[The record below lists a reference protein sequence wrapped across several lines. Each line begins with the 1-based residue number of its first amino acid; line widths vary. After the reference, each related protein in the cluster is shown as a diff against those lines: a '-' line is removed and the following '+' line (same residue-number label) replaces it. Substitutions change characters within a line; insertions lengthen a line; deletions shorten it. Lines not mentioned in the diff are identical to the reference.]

1 MLLEFKWCKFF
12 KHSFIFISLLLF
24 LICLQTLTFSDAFSA
39 NNKSLEYTNE
49 SNLTTNN
56 VNKNFININD
66 VNDDNITTSTNQNQT
81 LNEQKVKIVAAG
93 DFGCRPVAQNNIKQI
108 ELQKPDIFLALG
120 DLTYE
125 PTADCWYDMTKA
137 LDSKTKIA
145 IGNHEDEEEKLKG
158 GSKELKDSLL
168 EHYDL
173 QNSYY
178 SFDYGNVHF
187 LVLDTQLEFSL
198 NVFQALFEE
207 EEEEEEKEENK
218 DDNNNKDDESNKPDT
233 KYYTTT
239 LKDLLAKYNI
249 TGSEI
254 PPRYLLNDEVIVEDI
269 SRDKEQYQFVI
280 NDLEKVNNNN
290 SSIDWIIVM
299 FHKPIYSS
307 LSSHIQEYIMREK
320 YQPIFDKYGVD
331 LVLQGHNHI
340 YDRTLPLQFNP
351 HNINKPIVDESNNTT
366 NNKFVNPE
374 GSIFSV
380 VGLGGRS
387 SHIFLNQPDYVVKQS
402 NGFGFLTIE
411 INGKELD
418 AKYYDIGYKCK
429 EEKLKESDLEE
440 ENFVIFDM
448 SSCKNDKNKS
458 KDSLEI
464 IDHYTI
470 SKVS

>member
-1 MLLEFKWCKFF
+1 MPLEIKWKEFCKF
-12 KHSFIFISLLLF
+12 SFIFSILLF
-24 LICLQTLTFSDAFSA
+24 LLCVQTLTFQDVFSTT
-39 NNKSLEYTNE
+39 NKSLKSTNE
-49 SNLTTNN
+49 SSLTNSIKKDFT
-56 VNKNFININD
+56 NIN
-66 VNDDNITTSTNQNQT
+66 NTNTDNSNSIKQNQT
-81 LNEQKVKIVAAG
+81 INEQKIKIVAAG

-125 PTADCWYDMTKA
+125 PTADCWYAMTNA

-145 IGNHEDEEEKLKG
+145 IGNHEDEEEKEKG

-198 NVFQALFEE
+198 NVFQAFQ
-207 EEEEEEKEENK
+207 EEEKEN
-218 DDNNNKDDESNKPDT
+218 DYDNNNKDDESDKLDS
-233 KYYTTT
+233 KYSTTT

-249 TGSEI
+249 TGGEI

-269 SRDKEQYQFVI
+269 PLDTEQYKFVV
-280 NDLEKVNNNN
+280 NDLEKANNS

-299 FHKPIYSS
+299 FHKPFYSS
-307 LSSHIQEYIMREK
+307 LTSHIQEYIMREK
-320 YQPIFDKYGVD
+320 YQPVFDKYGVD
-331 LVLQGHNHI
+331 IVLQGHNHL

-351 HNINKPIVDESNNTT
+351 HNISRPLVDESINTT
-366 NNKFVNPE
+366 DKFFNPE

-402 NGFGFLTIE
+402 NEFGFLTIE

-429 EEKLKESDLEE
+429 EEILKESDLEE
-440 ENFVIFDM
+440 ENFNIFDM
-448 SSCKNDKNKS
+448 SSCKNDESKS

-470 SKVS
+470 SKIS

>member
-1 MLLEFKWCKFF
+1 MPLEIKWKEFF
-12 KHSFIFISLLLF
+12 KFSFIFSISLFLL
-24 LICLQTLTFSDAFSA
+24 CLQILTFQDVFSTT
-39 NNKSLEYTNE
+39 NKSLKSTNE
-49 SNLTTNN
+49 SSLTTSI
-56 VNKNFININD
+56 KKDFTNIN
-66 VNDDNITTSTNQNQT
+66 NTNTDNSNSINQNQT
-81 LNEQKVKIVAAG
+81 INEQKIKIVAAG
-93 DFGCRPVAQNNIKQI
+93 DFGCRPVAQNNMKQI
-108 ELQKPDIFLALG
+108 EMQKPDIFLALG

-125 PTADCWYDMTKA
+125 PTADCWYDMTNA

-145 IGNHEDEEEKLKG
+145 IGNHEDEEEKAKG

-198 NVFQALFEE
+198 NVFQAFQ
-207 EEEEEEKEENK
+207 EEEKEN
-218 DDNNNKDDESNKPDT
+218 DNNKDNESDKPDA
-233 KYYTTT
+233 KYSTTT

-249 TGSEI
+249 TGGEI
-254 PPRYLLNDEVIVEDI
+254 PPRYLLNDEVIVEGIPID
-269 SRDKEQYQFVI
+269 SEQYKFAV
-280 NDLEKVNNNN
+280 NDLEKANNS

-299 FHKPIYSS
+299 FQKPFYSS
-307 LSSHIQEYIMREK
+307 LTSHIQEYIMREK
-320 YQPIFDKYGVD
+320 YQPVFDKYGVD
-331 LVLQGHNHI
+331 IVLQGHNHI

-351 HNINKPIVDESNNTT
+351 HNISKPIVDESINTT
-366 NNKFVNPE
+366 DKFFNPE

-387 SHIFLNQPDYVVKQS
+387 SHIFLNQPEYVVKQS
-402 NGFGFLTIE
+402 NEFGFLTIE

-429 EEKLKESDLEE
+429 EEILKESDLEE
-440 ENFVIFDM
+440 ENFNIFDM
-448 SSCKNDKNKS
+448 SSCKNDESKS

-470 SKVS
+470 SKIS